1 MGFMPTAIVNTAAR
15 YASGQSWNSPESGVS
30 SVPKVPLFDGPAYR
44 TENPYQ
50 NPYMW
55 IGAVGVNARE
65 RNMVLE
71 EKGSLKIFG
80 AGSEEMA
87 ALVRG
92 VAHNPATLALQDFHL
107 TPFTLASRRFF
118 GALHAHELH
127 SLPSNCRVIESP
139 GVIPFISPAYAD
151 AAYGFALFYRGAV
164 QVITSYFAAHNDSLF
179 VAQVQGV
186 SQKTYHRRDRGL
198 AKIAWKDLVLQVCES
213 VGKEL
218 GCTALVYQGAKNNR
232 WTNTMK
238 AQGED
243 DGYSTNCEPA
253 LALEKCR
260 LNYDNFCESRGFR
273 SDRQGNFVKSL

>member
-1 MGFMPTAIVNTAAR
+1 MPTVIANGAAH
-15 YASGQSWNSPESGVS
+15 SVSPQHGNQFGSE
-30 SVPKVPLFDGPAYR
+30 VPAAPRHILFDGPAYR

-50 NPYMW
+50 NPYMR
-55 IGAVGVNARE
+55 IGAVGVSARE

-71 EKGSLKIFG
+71 DKGPLKIFG
-80 AGSEEMA
+80 AGSEHVT
-87 ALVRG
+87 ALLRE
-92 VAHNPATLALQDFHL
+92 VAYNPATIKLEDFHL
-107 TPFTLASRRFF
+107 SPFALAPRRFF
-118 GALHAHELH
+118 GALHAHELQ

-139 GVIPFISPAYAD
+139 GAIPLVSPAYAD

-164 QVITSYFAAHNDSLF
+164 QVIASYFASHNDSLF

-243 DGYSTNCEPA
+243 DGYSTNCEPV
-253 LALEKCR
+253 LALEKCQ
-260 LNYDNFCESRGFR
+260 LNYDNFCESRGFKI
-273 SDRQGNFVKSL
+273 DREGNFVKLLS